1 MDLWGVWSKEIFY
14 IKSLQGIRVHVLEE
28 ISWSKDV
35 GQLMCKEIVKYEE
48 KHALEI
54 PKILNISVIWY

>member
-1 MDLWGVWSKEIFY
+1 MDFLY
-14 IKSLQGIRVHVLEE
+14 IREVYRICVQVLEE

-35 GQLMCKEIVKYEE
+35 GQLMCEETVKYEE

-54 PKILNISVIWY
+54 PKNLNISVI

>member
-1 MDLWGVWSKEIFY
+1 M
-14 IKSLQGIRVHVLEE
+14 QVLEE

-35 GQLMCKEIVKYEE
+35 GQLMREETVKYEE

-54 PKILNISVIWY
+54 PKILNISVI

>member
-1 MDLWGVWSKEIFY
+1 MNLWGVWSKEIFY
-14 IKSLQGIRVHVLEE
+14 IKSLQGIRVQVLEE

-35 GQLMCKEIVKYEE
+35 GQLMCEETVKYEE

-54 PKILNISVIWY
+54 PKF